1 MNVPV
6 LLQVD
11 RLSVKYGAVEA
22 VADLSLAIHRGT
34 VVSLVGPNGA
44 GKSSLIG
51 AVCGIVPK
59 ASGAVILNGQDVSSL
74 PTHAIARQGV
84 ALVPEGR
91 RLFPEMTVLDNL
103 LTSGMFVQEARKRE
117 LLEGVYEHFPIL
129 RSRERQLARSLSGG
143 EQQMLAIGRGLM
155 ADPQLL
161 ILDEPSLGLA
171 PKLVRELF
179 SVFRKLQEDRGHTI
193 LLVEQ
198 NVRQSL
204 QIADYAYVLEG
215 GRIFLEGSGSVVA
228 ANPHVRLAY
237 LGVT

>member
-1 MNVPV
+1 MNATV
-6 LLQVD
+6 LLEVTQ
-11 RLSVKYGAVEA
+11 LSVKYGAVEA
-22 VADLSLAIHRGT
+22 VTDLSLSINRGT

-44 GKSSLIG
+44 GKSSFIG

-59 ASGAVILNGQDVSSL
+59 TSVAVVLNGEDISSL
-74 PTHAIARQGV
+74 PTHAIARRGV

-91 RLFPEMTVLDNL
+91 RLFPEMSVLDNL
-103 LTSGMFVQEARKRE
+103 LTSGQFVQGEPHRKE
-117 LLEGVYEHFPIL
+117 LLEQVYEHFPIL
-129 RSRERQLARSLSGG
+129 RRRRSQLARSLSGG

-171 PKLVRELF
+171 PLLVREIF
-179 SVFRKLQEDRGHTI
+179 RVFRTLQEHGHTI

-204 QIADYAYVLEG
+204 QIADYAYVVES
-215 GRIFLEGSGSVVA
+215 GRIFLEGSGSSVA
-228 ANPHVRLAY
+228 ADPHVKHAY
-237 LGVT
+237 LGVV